1 MQEKIDGYQNDLK
14 GNELKDKVI
23 DEQSK
28 HEKGRR
34 FEITV
39 AELFKRQGF
48 VTTIMGK
55 TGDQGCDIM
64 ASKGGKKNSI
74 QAKFSLSNVDN
85 GAVQEVLSSLAI
97 YNADHGIV
105 VTNNFFTKG
114 ARTAARANNIELI
127 DRNQLI
133 PLLSKYGMDLDDQNN
148 DGTGYL
154 NPTVDDCVKCALK
167 VYEETSDKLKTVNA
181 IKLRLINSHGL
192 LLDEPKFVEYFKT
205 IIFKLNAENS
215 LKIDIIGTNFQFE
228 ERPRSEVSKMQVFVD
243 VIKSLEGEHKTPVE
257 EKQLVEE
264 LVKTEKFG
272 VEEAK
277 NFIRKMA
284 RDSLIY
290 ESKPG
295 CYNILTG

>member
-1 MQEKIDGYQNDLK
+1 MQEKIDGYQNNLK

-23 DEQSK
+23 DDQTNIK
-28 HEKGRR
+28 KGKQFEK
-34 FEITV
+34 TV
-39 AELFKRQGF
+39 AELFKRRGF
-48 VTTIMGK
+48 VTTIIGK
-55 TGDQGCDIM
+55 AGDQGCDIM

-74 QAKFSLSNVDN
+74 QAKFSLSNVHN

-181 IKLRLINSHGL
+181 IKMRLINSHGL

-215 LKIDIIGTNFQFE
+215 LKIDIIGTDFFPFE
-228 ERPRSEVSKMQVFVD
+228 AEPPKVSKMQLFMEA
-243 VIKSLEGEHKTPVE
+243 IKSLEGEHKTPVE
-257 EKQLVEE
+257 RKLLVEE
-264 LVKTEKFG
+264 LVKSEKFTQQ
-272 VEEAK
+272 EADT
-277 NFIRKMA
+277 FIVKMA
-284 RDSLIY
+284 RNSSIY
-290 ESKPG
+290 ESKPEHFNS
-295 CYNILTG
+295 C